1 MQKRTIIIGIA
12 AVLLVVV
19 GVVIGVS
26 LGGSSTP
33 TAVQTPSSN
42 QPGTGTSSTG
52 TSGLTAMQLLQK
64 LVPTTIRGMRCTYVE
79 NEASAISTA
88 IPYVVSQAGLLT
100 VANENNG
107 CFTADTWTSASKLR
121 LFIQNEPEYVVL
133 GYVGGPWPTTFA
145 GPDWVILSN
154 TSQPLSKALIAR
166 VERATGGTLLHF
178 YQTCTGHGLAR
189 ACYQHGAPG

>member
-79 NEASAISTA
+79 NEAYAISTA
-88 IPYVVSQAGLLT
+88 VPYIASQAGLLT
-100 VANENNG
+100 VANENVG
-107 CFTADTWTSASKLR
+107 CFTADTWTNASKLR
-121 LFIQNEPEYVVL
+121 AFMQNAPEYVVSRET
-133 GYVGGPWPTTFA
+133 GGLWPTTIV
-145 GPDWVILSN
+145 GSDWVVYSN
-154 TSQPLSKALIAR
+154 TDQPLSKALIAR
-166 VERATGGTLLHF
+166 VESATGGTLWH
-178 YQTCTGHGLAR
+178 Y
-189 ACYQHGAPG
+189 